1 MDQKVIISVLFAA
14 TVGLIGWNI
23 KTTHELT
30 ISVSK
35 LEFIL
40 LQDALVK

>member
-1 MDQKVIISVLFAA
+1 MDSKTIISVLFAA
-14 TVGLIGWNI
+14 IIGLIGWNI

-35 LEFIL
+35 LEYIL
-40 LQDALVK
+40 LQDAMVK

>member
-1 MDQKVIISVLFAA
+1 MDQKAIISVLFAA
-14 TVGLIGWNI
+14 IIGLIGWNI